1 MRYKRFLPWVVGLLA
16 VAAVGYWGFQQHSA
30 RESMRVYV
38 GNSYQRAFFN
48 VTDHVRNIEA
58 MLAKGLVAADRQ
70 QDIELFTDVWQ
81 QSNAA
86 LDNISQLPVSDVQL
100 GRTAKFLTQ
109 VGDYCH
115 SLVLKTAEGETVDED
130 NWQTLNQ
137 LYRQSSVLSREL
149 QAINDNVTNGR
160 FDFYQLAE
168 EAGRKLGPTGRNLAN
183 ANFSTMTK
191 QMQDYPSLVYDGP
204 FSDHLERV
212 KPKGLSNENA
222 TQVQARQKAEEFVD
236 RRQETNYTGRVTGQV
251 EGNIPAYRVEVTP
264 QGGNT
269 RRDKAIMDV
278 SRQGGEVV
286 WMLQPRNIGEARWD
300 TDRAR
305 EKAAKFLADRGHKNM
320 AARYFQRQDNA
331 ITFNFA
337 AQEGNVLL
345 YPDLI
350 KVTVALD
357 DGEVVGYEA
366 RGYLMSHHDRDLPEP
381 RVSREEAAAL
391 INPHLKVKEGRLTVI
406 PEGVD
411 NEKLAW
417 EFEGDLDRET
427 FLVYIN
433 ALTGREENI
442 LRLYK
447 TDQGTLAM

>member
-1 MRYKRFLPWVVGLLA
+1 
-16 VAAVGYWGFQQHSA
+16 
-30 RESMRVYV
+30 
-38 GNSYQRAFFN
+38 
-48 VTDHVRNIEA
+48 
-58 MLAKGLVAADRQ
+58 
-70 QDIELFTDVWQ
+70 
-81 QSNAA
+81 
-86 LDNISQLPVSDVQL
+86 
-100 GRTAKFLTQ
+100 
-109 VGDYCH
+109 
-115 SLVLKTAEGETVDED
+115 
-130 NWQTLNQ
+130 
-137 LYRQSSVLSREL
+137 
-149 QAINDNVTNGR
+149 
-160 FDFYQLAE
+160 
-168 EAGRKLGPTGRNLAN
+168 
-183 ANFSTMTK
+183 
-191 QMQDYPSLVYDGP
+191 
-204 FSDHLERV
+204 
-212 KPKGLSNENA
+212 
-222 TQVQARQKAEEFVD
+222 
-236 RRQETNYTGRVTGQV
+236 
-251 EGNIPAYRVEVTP
+251 
-264 QGGNT
+264 
-269 RRDKAIMDV
+269 
-278 SRQGGEVV
+278 
-286 WMLQPRNIGEARWD
+286 
-300 TDRAR
+300 
-305 EKAAKFLADRGHKNM
+305 M